1 MYKKILSYRPSLRP
15 SLLFLIIPVL
25 IIFIFI
31 SKSFDQ
37 YTEND
42 ESKDQEF
49 ENNLITVKDFFF
61 NQFNSVATKV
71 EIKARNGDNIQR
83 ILYDQKISPT

>member
-61 NQFNSVATKV
+61 
-71 EIKARNGDNIQR
+71 
-83 ILYDQKISPT
+83 